1 MSYTVSGASNNGSRP
16 AGAVGDDDRGL
27 GVVGSFPTA
36 PVSTTLPTML
46 TVDAGCVGSARVVRF
61 YASKGIGAM
70 NSDSMVVEPMGRA
83 ESFRRW
89 TRLPALL

>member
-46 TVDAGCVGSARVVRF
+46 TVLTQT
-61 YASKGIGAM
+61 
-70 NSDSMVVEPMGRA
+70 P
-83 ESFRRW
+83 
-89 TRLPALL
+89 P